1 MRQWWCVVL
10 KVFKRELKYLQNN
23 SLWQLMMV
31 CTFVYLLYYAAQSEA
46 KRSRQVVTD
55 AERDY
60 AMSGKFDQLLEEQ
73 RRIDAERDAEV
84 N

>member
-1 MRQWWCVVL
+1 
-10 KVFKRELKYLQNN
+10 
-23 SLWQLMMV
+23 MMV
-31 CTFVYLLYYAAQSEA
+31 CTFVYLLHYAAQSEA

-84 N
+84 T